1 MTTTTQ
7 TLPTHDH
14 TGRALRDAP
23 ESYRT
28 YRGIVLRSEGRTWA
42 EVAAELGYATPGHAE
57 RAVMRCVAWLNG
69 NHSVTPRTRRSPQ
82 WALTRSFG
90 VEIEFV
96 GATMFTVARAIE
108 SVVGYEVRVENYH
121 AEQNRARRG
130 DTVAYG
136 QWKCEYD
143 GSVTSRGRGGEVV
156 SPVLHGREGL
166 DQLKAVMQAMRNV
179 GARVSVRTGM
189 HVHVDARDLTGE
201 QIARLISAYADRQ
214 TAFDQFVSPS
224 RQSITRNHYCM
235 ALGEGEKARIVEQ
248 FKATKSA
255 PYGADRYRTVNCTSY
270 AAIGTIEFRQHH
282 GTLNGSKA
290 VAWIETLLALTNS
303 VLATED
309 ESLPTTATEMVDAL
323 TAFGMTA
330 AAARQMKGRVR

>member
-1 MTTTTQ
+1 MTTTQ

-42 EVAAELGYATPGHAE
+42 EVATELGYATPAHAE

-69 NHSVTPRTRRSPQ
+69 NHSVTPRSRRTATPT

-96 GATMFTVARAIE
+96 GATMYTVARAIE
-108 SVVGYEVRVENYH
+108 EALGYSVTIGNYH
-121 AEQNRARRG
+121 DQQNAHRRG
-130 DTVAYG
+130 GIAYG
-136 QWKCEYD
+136 RWTCEYD

-166 DQLKAVMQAMRNV
+166 DELKTVMQAMRNV

-201 QIARLISAYADRQ
+201 QIGRLIAAYADRQ
-214 TAFDQFVSPS
+214 MAFDQFVSPS
-224 RQSITRNHYCM
+224 RQSVRRNYYCQP
-235 ALGEGEKARIVEQ
+235 LSTWEKDAIVDS
-248 FKATKSA
+248 FKATKTA
-255 PYGADRYRTVNCTSY
+255 PAGQNRYRTVNCTSY
-270 AAIGTIEFRQHH
+270 GRIGTIEFRQHH

-290 VAWIETLLALTNS
+290 VAWIETLLALTNA

-323 TAFGMTA
+323 EPFGLTRV
-330 AAARQMKGRVR
+330 AARQMKGRVR